1 MKKVS
6 IIVLNWNGRELT
18 RDCLRSIQEE
28 TEYPEYEVIVVDNG
42 STDGSQEM
50 IRKEFPWV
58 RLVEN
63 PRNLGFARGNNQG
76 MEAATGDHYYL
87 LNNDTFVTRGWL
99 TEAMVVMESDPRI
112 AAVGSTL
119 IPPDQDPGEV
129 RRDEERER
137 DTVCGAAML
146 MKRKVVER
154 IGAFDAENFS
164 PIYGEE
170 TDWCYRA
177 RNLGYRIVETKR
189 SIVKHIGS
197 VDTTKGTTKPYQ
209 YVLMNTHRLK
219 AMLYNDSPRSFLK
232 RIPGLGLIFVRSFG
246 EGTTLLLLRSYWNN
260 LRGGRNI
267 LRERRKRK
275 ALVRKFREERKRVGE
290 GWY

>member
-1 MKKVS
+1 MGKVS

-18 RDCLRSIQEE
+18 RDCLQSIREE
-28 TEYPEYEVIVVDNG
+28 TDYPEYEVIVVDNG

-50 IRKEFPWV
+50 VKKEFPWA
-58 RLVEN
+58 RLIEN

-76 MEAATGDHYYL
+76 MEAAIGEYYYL

-99 TEAMVVMESDPRI
+99 TEAVAVMESDPKI

-119 IPPDQDPGEV
+119 IPPDQDP
-129 RRDEERER
+129 EEIKGNEEK

-154 IGAFDAENFS
+154 IGPFDAENFS

-170 TDWCYRA
+170 TDWNYQA
-177 RNLGYRIVETKR
+177 RNLGYRVVETRR

-197 VDTTKGTTKPYQ
+197 VDTTRGTTKPYQ

-219 AMLYNDSPRSFLK
+219 AMLYNDSPRGFLK
-232 RIPGLGLIFVRSFG
+232 RIPGLGLIFLVSLRK
-246 EGTTLLLLRSYWNN
+246 GTTLLLLRSYWNN
-260 LRGGRNI
+260 LRGWRN
-267 LRERRKRK
+267 LLEERRKRRGQ
-275 ALVRKFREERKRVGE
+275 VQKFREERERVGK